1 MNVPVSRLH
10 LDNEA
15 DHTFDY
21 ESTQTSK
28 EDIKFFTFI
37 SRIRQVY
44 SDLFKKL
51 LKLEV
56 ISSGILNEKEWQERE
71 HDIKVVFNNENKFVE
86 KMRLMNLQEAL
97 DIYNSA
103 SEQVGKVFTVR
114 YLLKE
119 IFKKSDAEIDE
130 LLKDLESEKND
141 KRFSAYYGSSEEF

>member
-1 MNVPVSRLH
+1 MFL
-10 LDNEA
+10 
-15 DHTFDY
+15 F
-21 ESTQTSK
+21 QG
-28 EDIKFFTFI
+28 
-37 SRIRQVY
+37 Y

-103 SEQVGKVFTVR
+103 SEQIGKIFTVR

-119 IFKKSDAEIDE
+119 IFKKSDNEIDE
-130 LLKDLESEKND
+130 LLKDLESEKKD
-141 KRFSAYYGSSEEF
+141 KRFAQYYNNSEEF